1 MKYLESYEI
10 YIPER
15 LDGDYRNI
23 LKLFQ
28 EFSNIDNKL
37 ENGDEIIFN
46 FENTRWIDAEMTTF
60 LAMIFDHVVR
70 SGVKVY
76 ANLNNMSLKTKEL
89 LLKNGFLTHFGIQG
103 KIEDTYNTTIRF
115 FKSNIDN
122 ADSIDRYIYE
132 ELFSSI
138 SQKTSPDF
146 LNEIYEN
153 LWEIIHNV
161 IDHSKSSYL
170 YMCGQHY
177 PRKPFGTKNGMVSFA
192 ISDIG
197 IGLLENIKSKVK
209 IQGDREAFQWAFEE
223 GTTTKEKLDG
233 GLGLFEIKDKLSD
246 KGRVLVVAN
255 QGYYKISKNGA
266 ETFKPF
272 PFDIPGTLVVITLFL
287 DECLK
292 TSKESGTIEE
302 GDKLIREDDFFDLFI

>member
-1 MKYLESYEI
+1 MKNLSKYEI

-15 LDGDYRNI
+15 LDGDYINI

-28 EFSNIDNKL
+28 ELSNIDNKL
-37 ENGDEIIFN
+37 ENGDKIIFN

-70 SGVKVY
+70 NGVKVY
-76 ANLNNMSLKTKEL
+76 ANLNNMSVKTKEL
-89 LLKNGFLTHFGIQG
+89 LLKNGFLTHFGIQNR
-103 KIEDTYNTTIRF
+103 IEDTYNTTIRF
-115 FKSNIDN
+115 FKSNVNNEGKIDK
-122 ADSIDRYIYE
+122 YIYE

-138 SQKTSPDF
+138 SQKTSPEF

-170 YMCGQHY
+170 FMCGQHY

-197 IGLLENIKSKVK
+197 IGLLENIKSKIK
-209 IQGDREAFQWAFEE
+209 IKEDREAFKWAFEE
-223 GTTTKEKLDG
+223 GTTTKEKFDG
-233 GLGLFEIKDKLSD
+233 GLGLFEIKDKLSN

-255 QGYYKISKNGA
+255 QGYYKISKTGV

-292 TSKESGTIEE
+292 TSNESDIIEK
-302 GDKLIREDDFFDLFI
+302 GSKLIKEDDFFDLFI